1 MNVKPRIRA
10 WLLLLLCCS
19 ASLSA
24 QTLPQEA
31 DLRLLVDV
39 SGSMQTTDPNKLR
52 EPALELLVRLMPEG
66 VRAGIWAF
74 GTEVEALV
82 PHRPVDASWQSQA
95 RVAIAGLESRALFTH
110 IGAALE
116 SASYDRTEPAP
127 DRNAHIILL
136 TDGMVDVSPDAA
148 VNAREQER
156 VVRELV
162 PELSAAGY
170 RIHTIGLSDRADN
183 ALLQEIARAAD
194 GLFIEA
200 RSPDQLMD
208 SLLGVFQQSVPTNA
222 LPIEDGR
229 FLVDESV
236 REFTALIMRP
246 EGASDVQLVSPDGHQ
261 YGKEIDGKEGVQP
274 GLNWHHTADYDLITQ
289 TKPQS
294 GYWSLRGDLAQSSRV
309 SVISNM
315 QLQVKPLTTNPLA
328 GQEQHL
334 EFWLQNERGPI
345 TDPDLLS
352 LLDVKVRLEGP
363 GERFPMDL
371 RWTGDQVP
379 GDGRYQMALP
389 SLNQPGDYRLTL
401 ELDGKTFQRRFSH
414 RMKLGSLFSVD
425 LEQSELDDEHHY
437 RVEVKARQPLDAA
450 ATSLVAHLQDSSG
463 FSRVQPL
470 SQVGEG
476 LWRVDLIPERQARYR
491 VGLRAR
497 GRTRN
502 GVDFEQQL
510 PSLYFTHPP
519 EGIEVND
526 PLDEAL
532 NESQQA
538 LKAEREALEKS
549 KQGESAPQPESDVVL
564 GAEPETRPE
573 PKATPEIQPKPDSA
587 WRSVFLYGGVVL
599 LNLAFLALAY
609 WGYRKISG
617 SGSEQSAEEPDDEPN
632 DNQPSTPPPMQE
644 IEPEPDE
651 SSETELELELE
662 DDDPASQ
669 APTPATDTETED
681 NTPEQDQDE
690 DLDRLDLSED
700 EDSLFSLEDDQDAG
714 EEPDTEKDSDQE
726 QDSDQAQTDE
736 QSAQDES
743 TKNKSPEDQSSDE
756 GGEPK
761 TRPHRE

>member
-1 MNVKPRIRA
+1 MNAKSRLKI
-10 WLLLLLCCS
+10 WLWLVLLCFP
-19 ASLSA
+19 ASLVA
-24 QTLPQEA
+24 QTLPRDA

-39 SGSMQTTDPNKLR
+39 SGSMQATDPDKLR

-82 PHRPVDASWQSQA
+82 PHRPVDASWQNQA
-95 RVAIAGLESRALFTH
+95 REAISGLESRALFTH

-116 SASYDRTEPAP
+116 SASYDRSEPDP
-127 DRNAHIILL
+127 GRDAHIILL

-170 RIHTIGLSDRADN
+170 RIHTIGLSDRADK

-200 RSPDQLMD
+200 RSADQLME
-208 SLLGVFQQSVPTNA
+208 SLLGVFQQSVATNA

-246 EGASDVQLVSPDGHQ
+246 EGASNVQLVSPDGDQ
-261 YGKEIDGKEGVQP
+261 YGKEIDGKEGAKP

-315 QLQVKPLTTNPLA
+315 QLQVEPLTTNPLA

-334 EFWLQNERGPI
+334 EFWLQNEQGPI

-352 LLDVKVRLEGP
+352 LLDIKVRLEGP

-379 GDGRYQMALP
+379 GDGRYQMTLP
-389 SLNQPGDYRLTL
+389 GLNQPGDYRLTL
-401 ELDGKTFQRRFSH
+401 ELDGKTFQRHFSH

-425 LEQSELDDEHHY
+425 LEQHEVDGEHHY
-437 RVEVKARQPLDAA
+437 RVEVKARQPLDGE

-470 SQVGEG
+470 SHVGEG
-476 LWRVDLIPERQARYR
+476 RWQVDLKPERKARYR

-497 GRTRN
+497 GRTRDA
-502 GVDFEQQL
+502 VDFEQQL
-510 PSLYFTHPP
+510 PSLYFTYPP
-519 EGIEVND
+519 EGVELSD

-532 NESQQA
+532 TESQQA

-549 KQGESAPQPESDVVL
+549 KQGESAPQPESEVVL
-564 GAEPETRPE
+564 GAEPEIRPQ
-573 PKATPEIQPKPDSA
+573 PKAAPEVQSEPDSV
-587 WRSVFLYGGVVL
+587 WRPVFLYGGVVL

-609 WGYRKISG
+609 WGYRRIVG
-617 SGSEQSAEEPDDEPN
+617 PGAEPSAEEPDDEQN
-632 DNQPSTPPPMQE
+632 ATQASAPPPMQE
-644 IEPEPDE
+644 IEPEPDDDAK
-651 SSETELELELE
+651 TEFELELE
-662 DDDPASQ
+662 DDEPEPEAQSPE
-669 APTPATDTETED
+669 AGTED
-681 NTPEQDQDE
+681 EAGDETGAQEETE

-700 EDSLFSLEDDQDAG
+700 EDSLFSLEDDQDA
-714 EEPDTEKDSDQE
+714 DSGTGTGQDSSPAQTGE
-726 QDSDQAQTDE
+726 QDKQSKNPKDQGFDDGSDPKAT
-736 QSAQDES
+736 
-743 TKNKSPEDQSSDE
+743 SPKE
-756 GGEPK
+756 
-761 TRPHRE
+761 

>member
-1 MNVKPRIRA
+1 MNAKSRIKI
-10 WLLLLLCCS
+10 WLWLVLLCCP
-19 ASLSA
+19 ASLAA
-24 QTLPQEA
+24 QTLPQDA

-39 SGSMQTTDPNKLR
+39 SGSMQATDPGKLR

-82 PHRPVDASWQSQA
+82 PHRPVEASWQNRA
-95 RVAIAGLESRALFTH
+95 REAISGLESRALFTH

-116 SASYDRTEPAP
+116 SASYDRTESDP
-127 DRNAHIILL
+127 DRDAHIILL

-200 RSPDQLMD
+200 RSPDQLME
-208 SLLGVFQQSVPTNA
+208 SLLGVFQQSVATNA

-229 FLVDESV
+229 FLVDDSV

-246 EGASDVQLVSPDGHQ
+246 NGAPEVRLVSPDGDQ
-261 YGKEIDGKEGVQP
+261 YGKASAKP

-289 TKPQS
+289 TGPQS
-294 GYWSLRGDLAQSSRV
+294 GYWSWQGDLTRSSRV

-315 QLQVKPLTTNPLA
+315 QLQVEPLTTNPLA
-328 GQEQHL
+328 GQEQTL
-334 EFWLQNERGPI
+334 EFWLQNEQGPI

-352 LLDVKVRLEGP
+352 LLDIKVRLEGP

-379 GDGRYQMALP
+379 GDGRYQMTLP
-389 SLNQPGDYRLTL
+389 GLNQPGDYRLTL
-401 ELDGKTFQRRFSH
+401 ELDGKTFQRHFSH

-425 LEQSELDDEHHY
+425 LEQHEVDGEHHY
-437 RVEVKARQPLDAA
+437 RVEVKARQPLDAE

-476 LWRVDLIPERQARYR
+476 RWQVDLTPERQARYR

-497 GRTRN
+497 GRTRDA
-502 GVDFEQQL
+502 VDFEQQL

-519 EGIEVND
+519 EGVELND

-532 NESQQA
+532 NESQQV
-538 LKAEREALEKS
+538 LKAEREALEQS
-549 KQGESAPQPESDVVL
+549 KQGEAAPQPESDVVL
-564 GAEPETRPE
+564 GAEPEIQPQ
-573 PKATPEIQPKPDSA
+573 PKAAPEAQSEPDSV
-587 WRSVFLYGGVVL
+587 WRPVFLYGGVVL

-609 WGYRKISG
+609 WGYRRIAG
-617 SGSEQSAEEPDDEPN
+617 LGAEPSAEEPNDEQN
-632 DNQPSTPPPMQE
+632 DTQASAPPPMQE
-644 IEPEPDE
+644 IEPEPDNGAK
-651 SSETELELELE
+651 TEFELELE
-662 DDDPASQ
+662 DDEPEPKAQSPE
-669 APTPATDTETED
+669 AGTEAEEGDETGAQE
-681 NTPEQDQDE
+681 EAE

-700 EDSLFSLEDDQDAG
+700 EDSLFSLEDDQDADNG
-714 EEPDTEKDSDQE
+714 TGTG
-726 QDSDQAQTDE
+726 QDSSPAQTDK
-736 QSAQDES
+736 Q
-743 TKNKSPEDQSSDE
+743 NKSPGDQSFDDGSD
-756 GGEPK
+756 PK
-761 TRPHRE
+761 ATPPKE

>member
-1 MNVKPRIRA
+1 MNAKPRIRVWL
-10 WLLLLLCCS
+10 WLLWLCCPVPL
-19 ASLSA
+19 AA
-24 QTLPQEA
+24 QTLPQDA

-39 SGSMQTTDPNKLR
+39 SGSMQTTDPSKLR

-82 PHRPVDASWQSQA
+82 PHRSVDARWQNQA
-95 RVAIAGLESRALFTH
+95 RGAIAGLESRALFTH

-116 SASYDRTEPAP
+116 GASYDRTEPDP
-127 DRNAHIILL
+127 DRDAHIILF

-200 RSPDQLMD
+200 RNPDQLME

-236 REFTALIMRP
+236 REFTALILRP
-246 EGASDVQLVSPDGHQ
+246 DGAPDVQLVNPFGDK
-261 YGKEIDGKEGVQP
+261 YGRESAKS
-274 GLNWHHTADYDLITQ
+274 GLSWHHTADYDLITQ
-289 TKPQS
+289 TEPQP
-294 GYWSLRGDLAQSSRV
+294 GYWSLQGDLTQSSRV

-315 QLQVKPLTTNPLA
+315 QLQVAPLTANPLA
-328 GQEQHL
+328 GQEQTL
-334 EFWLQNERGPI
+334 EFWLENEQGPI

-352 LLDVKVRLEGP
+352 LLAIKVRLEGP
-363 GERFPMDL
+363 GERFPREL
-371 RWTGDQVP
+371 RWRGDQVP
-379 GDGRYQMALP
+379 SDGRYRMRLP

-425 LEQSELDDEHHY
+425 LEQREVDGEPRY
-437 RVEVKARQPLDAA
+437 RVEVKVGQPLDAG

-476 LWRVDLIPERQARYR
+476 HWQVDLTPERQARYR

-497 GRTRN
+497 GRTRD

-519 EGIEVND
+519 EGVGVSD

-532 NESQQA
+532 SKSEQA
-538 LKAEREALEKS
+538 LEAEREALEKTQ
-549 KQGESAPQPESDVVL
+549 QGESAPQSESEVVL

-573 PKATPEIQPKPDSA
+573 PKKAPEFPSKPDSV
-587 WRSVFLYGGVVL
+587 WRPVFLYGGVVL
-599 LNLAFLALAY
+599 LNLLFLALAY
-609 WGYRKISG
+609 WGYRKIIG
-617 SGSEQSAEEPDDEPN
+617 PGSERSTEEPN
-632 DNQPSTPPPMQE
+632 DEQSDPQPSAPPPMQK
-644 IEPEPDE
+644 IEPESDE
-651 SSETELELELE
+651 DTGAELELELE
-662 DDDPASQ
+662 DDEFEAE
-669 APTPATDTETED
+669 APIPATDTEDETGDE
-681 NTPEQDQDE
+681 NKAQEEAE

-700 EDSLFSLEDDQDAG
+700 EDSLFSLEDDQDTG
-714 EEPDTEKDSDQE
+714 NEPETE
-726 QDSDQAQTDE
+726 QDSSPARTDE
-736 QSAQDES
+736 QD
-743 TKNKSPEDQSSDE
+743 TRDTRNKSPEDQSFDDGSD
-756 GGEPK
+756 PK
-761 TRPHRE
+761 NTPPKE